1 MSFEIGNIYWFPV
14 PIQLLF
20 SSYETHNDFTNFSDK
35 LLFFHLNLLIIINL
49 ERIWTTHS
57 KKCKKINSF
66 RHVLRKWNLFDKHT
80 FQSQFHVIDFYSNI
94 SMDIYH
100 FVLLFFCLSII
111 WRIFFLLINVAK
123 LPLGLL
129 AQFHA
134 YSSDYF
140 VKLHP
145 HLKLLLML
153 QPEMKIDV
161 WYVIIM

>member
-1 MSFEIGNIYWFPV
+1 MISGSGSAECDGCA
-14 PIQLLF
+14 
-20 SSYETHNDFTNFSDK
+20 YETHDDFTNFSDK
-35 LLFFHLNLLIIINL
+35 LFFFIWICWSLSIWREF
-49 ERIWTTHS
+49 ERRTARS
-57 KKCKKINSF
+57 EKKLNSF

-100 FVLLFFCLSII
+100 FLLFFLSFNNLTN
-111 WRIFFLLINVAK
+111 FFLVINVAK

>member
-1 MSFEIGNIYWFPV
+1 MYWFPV
-14 PIQLLF
+14 PVQQNAPMISRVFLI
-20 SSYETHNDFTNFSDK
+20 NF
-35 LLFFHLNLLIIINL
+35 FFIWICWSLSIWREFERCTARIIKN
-49 ERIWTTHS
+49 
-57 KKCKKINSF
+57 INSF

-100 FVLLFFCLSII
+100 FVLFFLSFNNLT
-111 WRIFFLLINVAK
+111 IFFLLINVAK

>member
-1 MSFEIGNIYWFPV
+1 M
-14 PIQLLF
+14 
-20 SSYETHNDFTNFSDK
+20 
-35 LLFFHLNLLIIINL
+35 IIINS

-100 FVLLFFCLSII
+100 FVL
-111 WRIFFLLINVAK
+111 FFLSFNNLTNFFVVINVEK

-161 WYVIIM
+161 WYVIIISYGTVVRDFESEAKTR